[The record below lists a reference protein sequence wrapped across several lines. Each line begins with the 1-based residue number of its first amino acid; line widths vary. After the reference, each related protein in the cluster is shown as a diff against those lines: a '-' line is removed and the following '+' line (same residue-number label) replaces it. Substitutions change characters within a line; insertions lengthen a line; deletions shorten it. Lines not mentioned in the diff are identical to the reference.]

1 MTSVLFCGNPN
12 SGKTSLFNAIT
23 GFRYK
28 VANYPGVTVERKE
41 ATYKLPNGTTVELTD
56 LPGIYDLHGL
66 ALDEQ
71 LASQSILDLTKSDK
85 DSLIV
90 AVVDATHLERNL
102 FFLSQILDLNL
113 PVIVAVNMIDVLE
126 SQNIRFYPD
135 LLSRTLGVPVVGVSA
150 KKKKGIT
157 ELLDTIEKNIL
168 KKPLPPKLLQWIP
181 QDETGERFKNSI
193 NSLIEASNNS
203 ISVMDSISMLAGIKE
218 SPGELKSKLSLELEE
233 LHKINIEP
241 ESYEASSRYQWI
253 EETLASCQALSVT
266 PTHKWTRKIDSILTH
281 KIWGFIIFISV
292 IALMFHSLF
301 TLANYPMDLIDASVS
316 SLGTWVQE
324 TLPSGILSNLIV
336 DGIIAG
342 VGSVII
348 FIPHI
353 AILFLFLGILEDSG
367 YLARAAFLMDR
378 IMRPFGL
385 QGRSFI
391 PLLNAFACAI
401 PAILSTR
408 TISSRSDRLTTIL
421 IAPLMSCSARL
432 PVYTVLIAAC
442 IPDVHLFGIISL
454 QGSVLFGMYL
464 LGIVGAIFVSLILKR
479 TILKRQTA
487 HFVMEMPPYR
497 RPSVRSV
504 IRETLDRVKEFL
516 IRAGTVILA
525 CSILL
530 WALSS
535 YPAPPD
541 NFSGS
546 PLEYSLAGRAGKLIE
561 PIITP
566 LGYTWEFGI
575 AIIASFAAREVFVSA
590 LSTVYNISSSS
601 DSTESLIQILSNKMS
616 DGSFS
621 LASGLSLM
629 VFFVFA
635 CQCISTIAIVYR
647 ETRSKRWT
655 IGMVAYMMILAY
667 LGALFT
673 YRITLY
679 LT

>member
-1 MTSVLFCGNPN
+1 MASVLFAGNPN

-28 VANYPGVTVERKE
+28 VANYPGVTVEKKE
-41 ATYKLPNGTTVELTD
+41 TTFVLPKGTIAELTD

-71 LASQSILDLTKSDK
+71 LASKSILELANNSS

-102 FFLSQILDLNL
+102 YFLSQLLDLQI
-113 PVIVAVNMIDVLE
+113 PIVVAVNMIDVLE
-126 SQNIRFYPD
+126 SQNIKFYPE
-135 LLSRTLGVPVVGVSA
+135 LLSRSIGVPVVAVSA
-150 KKKKGIT
+150 KKRKGIT
-157 ELLDTIEKNIL
+157 ELLEEIEKNL
-168 KKPLPPKLLQWIP
+168 NSKPKIPNALAWIP
-181 QDETGERFKNSI
+181 KDQNGEKFKQSI
-193 NSLIEASNNS
+193 DKVIESASTPISSMDAIS
-203 ISVMDSISMLAGIKE
+203 ILAGIHDCPKDLATI
-218 SPGELKSKLSLELEE
+218 LKSELEALQSLE
-233 LHKINIEP
+233 IEP
-241 ESYEASSRYQWI
+241 EGYEASSRYQWI
-253 EETLASCQALSVT
+253 ENILASCQALSVT
-266 PTHKWTRKIDSILTH
+266 PSHRWTNKIDSILTH
-281 KIWGFIIFISV
+281 KIWGFAIFLSV

-301 TLANYPMDLIDASVS
+301 TVAHYPMELIDQSVS
-316 SLGTWVQE
+316 WLGSWVQE
-324 TLPSGILSNLIV
+324 TLPPGVLTSLIV
-336 DGIIAG
+336 DGIVAG
-342 VGSVII
+342 VGSVLI

-353 AILFLFLGILEDSG
+353 AFLFLFLGFLEDSG
-367 YLARAAFLMDR
+367 YLARAAYLMDR

-408 TISSRSDRLTTIL
+408 TIASRSDRLTTIL

-442 IPDVHLFGIISL
+442 IPEKSLLGFISL
-454 QGSVLFGMYL
+454 QGLVLFGMYL
-464 LGIVGAIFVSLILKR
+464 LGIIGAVMVSLVLKR

-504 IRETLDRVKEFL
+504 IRDAWERVREFL
-516 IRAGTVILA
+516 LRAGTVILA
-525 CSILL
+525 CSVLL

-535 YPAPPD
+535 YPTPPTD
-541 NFSGS
+541 FAGS
-546 PLEYSLAGRAGKLIE
+546 ALEYSVAGRVGKFIE
-561 PIITP
+561 PVIIP
-566 LGYTWEFGI
+566 LGYTWEFGV

-590 LSTVYNISSSS
+590 LSTVYNISSST
-601 DSTESLIQILSNKMS
+601 DSTESLVNILSNKIS

-621 LASGLSLM
+621 IASGFSLM

-635 CQCISTIAIVYR
+635 CQCMSTIALVYR

-655 IGMVAYMMILAY
+655 IGMVTYMMILAY
-667 LGALFT
+667 GGALIT
-673 YRITLY
+673 YRVMKHL
-679 LT
+679 L

>member
-1 MTSVLFCGNPN
+1 MASVLFAGNPN
-12 SGKTSLFNAIT
+12 SGKTSLFNSIT

-28 VANYPGVTVERKE
+28 VANYPGVTVEKKE
-41 ATYKLPNGTTVELTD
+41 TTFVLPKGTIVELTD

-71 LASQSILDLTKSDK
+71 LASKSIIELAKNSSN
-85 DSLIV
+85 SLIV

-102 FFLSQILDLNL
+102 YFLSQLLDLQL
-113 PVIVAVNMIDVLE
+113 PIVVAVNMIDVLE
-126 SQNIRFYPD
+126 SQNIRFYPE
-135 LLSRTLGVPVVGVSA
+135 LLSRSIGVPVVAVSA
-150 KKKKGIT
+150 KKRKGIT
-157 ELLDTIEKNIL
+157 ELLEEIEKNLIS
-168 KKPLPPKLLQWIP
+168 KPKIPRAFAWIP
-181 QDETGERFKNSI
+181 KDENGEKFKETI
-193 NSLIEASNNS
+193 DRLISASNEPLS
-203 ISVMDSISMLAGIKE
+203 PMDAISVLAGIHDCPKDLTAI
-218 SPGELKSKLSLELEE
+218 LKSELESLQSVE
-233 LHKINIEP
+233 IEP
-241 ESYEASSRYQWI
+241 EGYEASSRYQWI
-253 EETLASCQALSVT
+253 ENILYSCQALSVT
-266 PTHKWTRKIDSILTH
+266 PSHRWTNKIDSILTH
-281 KIWGFIIFISV
+281 KIWGFAIFLSV

-301 TLANYPMDLIDASVS
+301 TVAHYPMELIDQGVS
-316 SLGTWVQE
+316 WFGSWIQE
-324 TLPSGILSNLIV
+324 TLPPGVLTSLLV

-342 VGSVII
+342 VGSVLI

-353 AILFLFLGILEDSG
+353 AFLFLFLGFLEDSG
-367 YLARAAFLMDR
+367 YLARAAYLMDR

-408 TISSRSDRLTTIL
+408 TIASRSDRLTTIL

-442 IPDVHLFGIISL
+442 IPEKLILGFVSL
-454 QGSVLFGMYL
+454 QGVVLFGMYL
-464 LGIVGAIFVSLILKR
+464 LGIIGAVLVSLVLKR

-497 RPSVRSV
+497 RPSVRGV
-504 IRETLDRVKEFL
+504 IRDAWERVREFL
-516 IRAGTVILA
+516 LRAGTVILA
-525 CSILL
+525 CSVLL

-535 YPAPPD
+535 YPTPSAD
-541 NFSGS
+541 FTGS
-546 PLEYSLAGRAGKLIE
+546 ALEYSIAGRVGKFIE
-561 PIITP
+561 PVIIP
-566 LGYTWEFGI
+566 LGYTWEFGV

-601 DSTESLIQILSNKMS
+601 DSTESLVNILSNKIS

-621 LASGLSLM
+621 IASGLSLM

-635 CQCISTIAIVYR
+635 CQCMSTIALVYR

-655 IGMVAYMMILAY
+655 IGMVTYMMVLAY
-667 LGALFT
+667 GGAFVT
-673 YRITLY
+673 YRVMKHL
-679 LT
+679 L